1 MLSLPRYVEQRR
13 RRIRR
18 VRPTF
23 RDRVHNAVTSV
34 LSCLICGADRN
45 VDADAVVPFRS
56 QSSELVNTVRNIRA
70 AEIGRTENESRSE
83 VCNTE
88 SSDFLSASLTGPRS
102 ASASL
107 PGSTFI
113 SLPGSTSA
121 SLPGSTSASLP
132 GSTNSRISV
141 AEHGVEDAALLLN
154 PDKGN

>member
-18 VRPTF
+18 VHLTF

-34 LSCLICGADRN
+34 LSCHICGADRN
-45 VDADAVVPFRS
+45 VDANSVVPFRS
-56 QSSELVNTVRNIRA
+56 QCSELVNTVRNIRA

-88 SSDFLSASLTGPRS
+88 SSDFSSASLTGPRS
-102 ASASL
+102 
-107 PGSTFI
+107 TF
-113 SLPGSTSA
+113 A
-121 SLPGSTSASLP
+121 SLPGSTSASMP